1 MGVDLGDL
9 LQRKKIEIKD
19 LSGRWVAI
27 DAFNT
32 LYQFLSIIR
41 QKDGTPLMDSQGRV
55 TSHLSGL
62 LYRTT
67 NLIEAGVKVAFVFD
81 GVAPSF
87 KKRTLAERSEVREKA
102 EVAWEEARA
111 SGEDGFKYAQAASR
125 INSEILED
133 GRRLI
138 QAMGLPVI
146 QAPSE
151 GEAQAAHMAARRR
164 RGCGRQPGL

>member
-1 MGVDLGDL
+1 MGDL
-9 LQRKKIEIKD
+9 LHRKKIEIKD

-67 NLIEAGVKVAFVFD
+67 NLIEVGVKVAFIFD
-81 GVAPSF
+81 GEPPTF
-87 KKRTLAERSEVREKA
+87 KAETLAQRSEAREKA
-102 EVAWEEARA
+102 AVRLGRGKGRRPGWIQVC
-111 SGEDGFKYAQAASR
+111 SGGLPHQLRDPGRRKKAYLGHGASR
-125 INSEILED
+125 HSGPI
-133 GRRLI
+133 
-138 QAMGLPVI
+138 
-146 QAPSE
+146 
-151 GEAQAAHMAARRR
+151 RRR
-164 RGCGRQPGL
+164 SAGGQHVRQGRGRTGGQPGL

>member
-9 LQRKKIEIKD
+9 LHRKKIEIKD

-62 LYRTT
+62 LYRTA
-67 NLIEAGVKVAFVFD
+67 NLIESGVKLALN
-81 GVAPSF
+81 
-87 KKRTLAERSEVREKA
+87 RT
-102 EVAWEEARA
+102 
-111 SGEDGFKYAQAASR
+111 
-125 INSEILED
+125 N
-133 GRRLI
+133 
-138 QAMGLPVI
+138 
-146 QAPSE
+146 
-151 GEAQAAHMAARRR
+151 
-164 RGCGRQPGL
+164 C